1 MSSDGLFITKM
12 LSLKS
17 WHKSSA
23 HRLSRFHFAVI
34 FKYKQDRAMV
44 FKEKAG
50 IRVVGRDLNEGIA
63 IIIFDFNNSNK
74 IKNTCATV
82 SIYFV
87 WLSEL
92 TVHSW
97 ERQWYPE

>member
-23 HRLSRFHFAVI
+23 HRLSRFYFAVI
-34 FKYKQDRAMV
+34 FKDKQDRAMV

-63 IIIFDFNNSNK
+63 IMYLTS
-74 IKNTCATV
+74 TTATKSKTPV
-82 SIYFV
+82 
-87 WLSEL
+87 L
-92 TVHSW
+92 
-97 ERQWYPE
+97 QYPFTSCGYQN